1 MMQPDYKK
9 TLNHINGT
17 NNDIIN
23 AIESNFNKAVE
34 QISADGWYQQFEGNS
49 LKETCNNVWR
59 YIKLNVPYQ
68 EDGSVEQKI
77 KLPARTIA
85 DAKNGIGTDCKSF
98 ALLSAAIM
106 SKYAPVSFRYTSYR
120 NDPTPTHVY
129 CVVDGGRYII
139 DAVWKY
145 PNSEKPYKYKYD
157 HQMKISTL
165 SGFTPDSKKV
175 KVDQH
180 SYDVLMQLRY
190 AMQQQPV
197 GSPMYHKLQQQFEV
211 VSNELG
217 LTNANLPIGKFKDSK
232 FGKAVSKFGEF
243 SPASLLVKAGKKLGP
258 KLKKAKDDIKNDLSK
273 KNKPEWASNKDYAK
287 HLVKAVAPLFIE
299 MRASFMLL
307 LTINYRDLCN
317 RILAKNASD
326 PHSMER
332 LWYVG
337 FGGDPKALLAA
348 CESNK
353 NKKALFGKPKSL
365 NGVAIADAPSADQ
378 LNQANTALQ
387 SSSKDG
393 AKAAALSATLGT
405 AATAAAT
412 AAGLAGPQAAA
423 VGAAAALAATIVAV
437 FVKKIGKDNREF
449 GDPDAQFDP
458 NLDTDGDGIP
468 DIDENESGDE
478 SGTGLTSNK
487 TLLIGGAA
495 AVALLLFMR
504 KK

>member
-9 TLNHINGT
+9 TLHHIDGT
-17 NNDIIN
+17 NSDIIN

-34 QISADGWYQQFEGNS
+34 QISADGWYKQFEGVS
-49 LKETCNNVWR
+49 LKDTCNNVWR

-106 SKYAPVSFRYTSYR
+106 SKFAPVAFRYTSYR

-157 HQMKISTL
+157 HNMKISTL
-165 SGFTPDSKKV
+165 SGLGQKKV
-175 KVDQH
+175 KIDKH
-180 SYDVLMQLRY
+180 SYDVLMQLRN
-190 AMQQQPV
+190 AMKKQPV
-197 GSPMYHKLQQQFEV
+197 ASPMYHKLQQQFNV
-211 VSNELG
+211 VSDALG
-217 LTNANLPIGKFKDSK
+217 LTDPNLPIGKTNLGLANLFN
-232 FGKAVSKFGEF
+232 KATQKV
-243 SPASLLVKAGKKLGP
+243 AP
-258 KLKKAKDDIKNDLSK
+258 KLKKAFTDVKSSVSK
-273 KNKPEWASNKDYAK
+273 KDKPSWASNSDYAK
-287 HLVKAVAPLFIE
+287 HIVKAVAPLFIE
-299 MRASFMLL
+299 MRAAFMLL
-307 LTINYRDLCN
+307 LTVNYRDLCN
-317 RILAKNASD
+317 RILAKEKSD
-326 PHSMER
+326 PNSMAR

-337 FGGDPKALLAA
+337 FGGDPKALFAA
-348 CESNK
+348 CEANK
-353 NKKALFGKPKSL
+353 KKKALFGKPKSKTMS
-365 NGVAIADAPSADQ
+365 GVAIADDPST
-378 LNQANTALQ
+378 N
-387 SSSKDG
+387 
-393 AKAAALSATLGT
+393 AKSAALSASLGT

-437 FVKKIGKDNREF
+437 FSKNIGPDSRELN
-449 GDPDAQFDP
+449 DPDAQFDP
-458 NLDTDGDGIP
+458 NLDLNGDGIP
-468 DIDENESGDE
+468 DMEASGE
-478 SGTGLTSNK
+478 EMGEGTKLLNNK

>member
-1 MMQPDYKK
+1 MQPDYKK

-34 QISADGWYQQFEGNS
+34 QISADGWYKQFEGNS

-180 SYDVLMQLRY
+180 SYDVLMQLRN
-190 AMQQQPV
+190 AIKQQPV
-197 GSPMYHKLQQQFEV
+197 GSDMYNKLSNQFNI

-217 LTNANLPIGKFKDSK
+217 LTDPNLPIGKI
-232 FGKAVSKFGEF
+232 GKGFLKNTIK
-243 SPASLLVKAGKKLGP
+243 KAGFAIKKV
-258 KLKKAKDDIKNDLSK
+258 AKDVKSTVVD
-273 KNKPEWASNKDYAK
+273 KPSWASKEDYVKHIAK
-287 HLVKAVAPLFIE
+287 VALPLFIE

-307 LTINYRDLCN
+307 LTVNYRDLCN
-317 RILAKNASD
+317 RILAKEKSD
-326 PHSMER
+326 PNSMSR

-348 CESNK
+348 CEANK
-353 NKKALFGKPKSL
+353 KKKALFGKPKSL

-412 AAGLAGPQAAA
+412 ASGLAGPQAAA

-468 DIDENESGDE
+468 DIQQNESGDE

-495 AVALLLFMR
+495 AIALLLFMP

>member
-1 MMQPDYKK
+1 
-9 TLNHINGT
+9 
-17 NNDIIN
+17 
-23 AIESNFNKAVE
+23 
-34 QISADGWYQQFEGNS
+34 
-49 LKETCNNVWR
+49 
-59 YIKLNVPYQ
+59 
-68 EDGSVEQKI
+68 
-77 KLPARTIA
+77 
-85 DAKNGIGTDCKSF
+85 
-98 ALLSAAIM
+98 
-106 SKYAPVSFRYTSYR
+106 
-120 NDPTPTHVY
+120 
-129 CVVDGGRYII
+129 VDGGRYII

-157 HQMKISTL
+157 HNMKISTL
-165 SGFTPDSKKV
+165 SGLGQKKV
-175 KVDQH
+175 KIDKH

-217 LTNANLPIGKFKDSK
+217 LNDPTLPIGKFGDKFRESK
-232 FGKAVSKFGEF
+232 LGKGLNKIADFQNNAF
-243 SPASLLVKAGKKLGP
+243 KKLGA
-258 KLKKAKDDIKNDLSK
+258 KIKKAEKDIQNDLSF
-273 KNKPEWASNKDYAK
+273 KNKPEWASKKDYAK
-287 HLVKAVAPLFIE
+287 HLVKAVAPLFVE

-317 RILAKNASD
+317 RILTKNAND

-348 CESNK
+348 CEA
-353 NKKALFGKPKSL
+353 NKKKKPLFGKPKSM
-365 NGVAIADAPSADQ
+365 NGVAISDAPSADQ

-393 AKAAALSATLGT
+393 AKAAAISATLGT

-437 FVKKIGKDNREF
+437 FSKKIGKDNREL

-458 NLDTDGDGIP
+458 NLDTDNDGIP
-468 DIDENESGDE
+468 DIEESNEETGE
-478 SGTGLTSNK
+478 GTGLLNNK

-504 KK
+504 KKN

>member
-1 MMQPDYKK
+1 MRMPEYKR
-9 TLNHINGT
+9 TVHHIDGT

-34 QISADGWYQQFEGNS
+34 QISGDGWYQQFEGNS

-59 YIKLNVPYQ
+59 YVKLNVPYQ
-68 EDGSVEQKI
+68 EDGSIEQKI

-106 SKYAPVSFRYTSYR
+106 SKFAPVAFRYTSYK

-157 HQMKISTL
+157 HNMKISTL
-165 SGFTPDSKKV
+165 SGFELDKKV
-175 KVDQH
+175 KIDKH
-180 SYDVLMQLRY
+180 SYDILLQLRN
-190 AMQQQPV
+190 AIQQQKV
-197 GSPMYHKLQQQFEV
+197 GSPMYNKLQQQFEV
-211 VSNELG
+211 VSTELG
-217 LTNANLPIGKFKDSK
+217 LKDATLPIGKVNLGLANLFSK
-232 FGKAVSKFGEF
+232 A
-243 SPASLLVKAGKKLGP
+243 AKKIGP
-258 KLKKAKDDIKNDLSK
+258 KIKKASEDIKHDLSK
-273 KNKPEWASNKDYAK
+273 KDKPEWASNKDFAK
-287 HLVKAVAPLFIE
+287 HVVKAVAPLFVE

-317 RILAKNASD
+317 RILEKEKND
-326 PHSMER
+326 PNSMAR

-337 FGGDPKALLAA
+337 FGGDPKALFAA
-348 CESNK
+348 CEANK
-353 NKKALFGKPKSL
+353 KKKALFGKPKTMH
-365 NGVAIADAPSADQ
+365 GIAIADDAKTAATTEA
-378 LNQANTALQ
+378 LTKANAALT
-387 SSSKDG
+387 SGSGPDA
-393 AKAAALSATLGT
+393 AKAAALSASLGT
-405 AATAAAT
+405 AATAGAA
-412 AAGLAGPQAAA
+412 ALGLAGPQAAA
-423 VGAAAALAATIVAV
+423 VGAAAALAATIVAT
-437 FVKKIGKDNREF
+437 FVKHIGKDSRELS
-449 GDPDAQFDP
+449 DPDASFDP

-468 DIDENESGDE
+468 DIKEN
-478 SGTGLTSNK
+478 GTGETGLASNK